1 MWVALWIVTMLLV
14 HLQFKYC
21 GAFAVGFLK
30 IAEAS
35 LIVVCLKLYMEY
47 DTEYFYSIV
56 EKIPQYNFKIPST

>member
-21 GAFAVGFLK
+21 GAFTVGFLK

-47 DTEYFYSIV
+47 DISSMI
-56 EKIPQYNFKIPST
+56 EKIPQYNFKIPSV

>member
-21 GAFAVGFLK
+21 GAFAMGFLK

-35 LIVVCLKLYMEY
+35 LIVAAAKIYMDY
-47 DTEYFYSIV
+47 DTEYLYSIV
-56 EKIPQYNFKIPST
+56 DKIPQNFKIPSI

>member
-47 DTEYFYSIV
+47 DTEYFYSGV
-56 EKIPQYNFKIPST
+56 Q

>member
-30 IAEAS
+30 MAEAA
-35 LIVVCLKLYMEY
+35 LIVGCVKLYMDYDKEY
-47 DTEYFYSIV
+47 LYSMV
-56 EKIPQYNFKIPST
+56 EKIPKFTS

>member
-30 IAEAS
+30 MAEAA
-35 LIVVCLKLYMEY
+35 LIVGCVKLYMDYDEEY
-47 DTEYFYSIV
+47 LHSMV
-56 EKIPQYNFKIPST
+56 EKIPKFT

>member
-21 GAFAVGFLK
+21 GAFAMGFLK

-35 LIVVCLKLYMEY
+35 LIVAAAKLYMEY
-47 DTEYFYSIV
+47 DISSIL
-56 EKIPQYNFKIPST
+56 EKIPEYNFKIPST

>member
-21 GAFAVGFLK
+21 GAFTVGFLK

-47 DTEYFYSIV
+47 DISSII
-56 EKIPQYNFKIPST
+56 EKIPHNFKIPA

>member
-21 GAFAVGFLK
+21 GAFTVGFLK

-35 LIVVCLKLYMEY
+35 LIVVSLKLYMEY
-47 DTEYFYSIV
+47 DAEYFYSIV
-56 EKIPQYNFKIPST
+56 EKIPQYNFKIPTV

>member
-21 GAFAVGFLK
+21 GTFAIGFLK

-35 LIVVCLKLYMEY
+35 LIVAAAKLYTEY
-47 DTEYFYSIV
+47 DADAFYSLV
-56 EKIPQYNFKIPST
+56 QSFQQA